1 MNDYI
6 VIISLSNGLEL
17 VAVIIDE
24 DDKLIEVE
32 YPFYITYNY
41 KTGNAILRPFTMFSS
56 EHNYRIRADNV
67 ISISKASEDVAEHYL
82 KVTDQYSSYLENKF
96 MVDDLL
102 DSNYYS
108 MDEEQP
114 EEEPDSLYVEGTQT
128 KH

>member
-6 VIISLSNGLEL
+6 VIISLSNGSEL
-17 VAVIIDE
+17 VAVIVDE

-41 KTGNAILRPFTMFSS
+41 KTGNAILSPFTLFSS

-67 ISISKASEDVAEHYL
+67 ISISKASENVAEHYL

-102 DSNYYS
+102 DSIYYS
-108 MDEEQP
+108 MDEDQP
-114 EEEPDSLYVEGTQT
+114 KEEPESIFVEGTQT